1 MAGLLDAEGCYSLS
15 KHTRPNG
22 HVMYDPL
29 IRFTTTHKP
38 TADWVV
44 ANFGGT
50 LKKRDWANGPWKTYY
65 QWRFGSD
72 KHAAEF
78 LSLVLPY
85 VSIKKKEALLLQEY
99 YDLTGRINP
108 EKREQLFQ
116 TMVKLKNRESV
127 TTETLSFSF
136 EGSCINAYFAG
147 IFDGEGSAYV
157 LKYTQTKGSTGYR
170 PHVSVGNSYYPLL
183 SALYFYYGGST
194 RSRGTHNGNL
204 PMYDWD
210 LRRVSDQEKFL
221 LSVLPYVSIKRDQSL
236 LLLEYLRM
244 NGARDIEKRKE
255 YYFKMRV
262 LNGKKIQ
269 SDLAGDRKSDPVEI
283 LVS

>member
-15 KHTRPNG
+15 KHIRPNG
-22 HVMYDPL
+22 YVMYDPL

-50 LKKRDWANGPWKTYY
+50 LKKREWTTGCWKTYY

-85 VSIKKKEALLLQEY
+85 ISIKKKEALVLREY
-99 YDLTGRINP
+99 YDLSGCINP
-108 EKREQLFQ
+108 EKRDQLFQ
-116 TMVKLKNRESV
+116 NMVELKNRESV
-127 TTETLSFSF
+127 TTEMLSLPF
-136 EGSCINAYFAG
+136 EGKEINAYFAG
-147 IFDGEGSAYV
+147 IFDGEGSAYIV
-157 LKYTQTKGSTGYR
+157 KYTQTKGGLGYR
-170 PHVSVGNSYYPLL
+170 PHVSVGNSYRPLIN
-183 SALYFYYGGST
+183 ALYDIYGGST
-194 RSRGTHNGNL
+194 RDRGIQNSNL

-210 LRRVSDQEKFL
+210 LRRVADQEKFIL
-221 LSVLPYVSIKRDQSL
+221 AVLPYLNIKREQSK
-236 LLLEYLRM
+236 LLLEFVRLGGKPNPQKRM
-244 NGARDIEKRKE
+244 E
-255 YYFKMRV
+255 FHSKMRI

-269 SDLAGDRKSDPVEI
+269 SDLAGDRKSEPAGM